1 MPILTILAG
10 PNGVGKTRYSPFLF
24 GKNILSAVPVNID
37 LLKNEVI
44 DQSVNDAYLDSKIG
58 RRVDLLFRKMCE
70 KAIKNKENFC
80 FECYLRRDQLKYVK
94 LFDDAGYKIELV
106 YLYLHTIEKAKERV
120 RYRYEKEEGNSVD
133 DESIRVNFEEGLS
146 ILDGFFTNF
155 DLIYILDNNEDNR
168 NPLIKVIIEESK
180 LVYMAKKFPPKE
192 LKKFFNNIMSLS

>member
-70 KAIKNKENFC
+70 KAIKNKESFC

-94 LFDDAGYKIELV
+94 LFGTTANLV
-106 YLYLHTIEKAKERV
+106 E
-120 RYRYEKEEGNSVD
+120 N
-133 DESIRVNFEEGLS
+133 
-146 ILDGFFTNF
+146 
-155 DLIYILDNNEDNR
+155 
-168 NPLIKVIIEESK
+168 
-180 LVYMAKKFPPKE
+180 
-192 LKKFFNNIMSLS
+192 